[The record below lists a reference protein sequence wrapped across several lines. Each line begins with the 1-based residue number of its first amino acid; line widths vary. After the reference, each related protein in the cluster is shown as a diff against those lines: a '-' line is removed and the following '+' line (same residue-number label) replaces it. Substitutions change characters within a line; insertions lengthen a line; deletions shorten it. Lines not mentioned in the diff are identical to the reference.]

1 MLDSDPSPRWRPVK
15 TLVILISGQGSNM
28 ASLARACA
36 EERWPARVAAV
47 IASRESAPGLALAR
61 GLGLPAEA
69 LPHASFDGRAAFDAA
84 LAGRLDALGADLV
97 VLAGFMRILTDDFV
111 RRHEGRL
118 VNIHPSLLP
127 AFPGLDTHRR
137 AIEAGCRIHGCSVHF
152 VTEGMDEGPV
162 IAQAAVPLLAGDTPD
177 TLSARILA
185 AEHILYPKAL
195 AMLARGDV
203 AMSPDGR
210 AVFAAGVAGDGGAML
225 VSAD

>member
-1 MLDSDPSPRWRPVK
+1 VSEAAIPRGARARVA
-15 TLVILISGQGSNM
+15 VLISGRGSNM
-28 ASLARACA
+28 GALMAAAAQDSFPAEIVAVFSDKADAAGLDTARRAG
-36 EERWPARVAAV
+36 
-47 IASRESAPGLALAR
+47 I
-61 GLGLPAEA
+61 PAEA
-69 LPHASFDGRAAFDAA
+69 FPRAGHADKASHEAVILAALDAA
-84 LAGRLDALGADLV
+84 KVDFV
-97 VLAGFMRILTDDFV
+97 CLAGFMRLLSGAFIA
-111 RRHEGRL
+111 RWQGKII
-118 VNIHPSLLP
+118 NIHPSLLP

-137 AIEAGCRIHGCSVHF
+137 AIDAGCRIHGCSVHF

-162 IAQAAVPLLAGDTPD
+162 IAQAAVPVIAGDTPD
-177 TLSARILA
+177 TLSARILT